1 MSFAALFCLL
11 AFVHGLCP
19 EKNFLIHKNLLIFE
33 HMFAIMKSEEK
44 RGGNGVN
51 LEIEMIS
58 VFAADG
64 GITPLRFRIENELH
78 GKETIIISKVVSEKP
93 IQYAGIDAI
102 HYLCKAVTGNQNR
115 LYELRYTISTHRWT
129 LFRVLY

>member
-1 MSFAALFCLL
+1 M
-11 AFVHGLCP
+11 
-19 EKNFLIHKNLLIFE
+19 
-33 HMFAIMKSEEK
+33 
-44 RGGNGVN
+44 N

-64 GITPLRFRIENELH
+64 SITPLRFRVENEYQ
-78 GKETIIISKVVSEKP
+78 GKETVIISKVVSEKP

-102 HYLCKAVTGNQNR
+102 RYLCKAVTGNRSR
-115 LYELRYTISTHRWT
+115 LYELRYTIGTHRWT